1 MPGPLMR
8 RIAND
13 WVVVRYGVQTPQYL
27 SRSAK
32 WGNIASAQWFIDQV
46 TAHAALCPPGTTGI
60 AVHMAPVSDDASAG
74 IIASVRKAFNEF

>member
-8 RIAND
+8 RIAHD

-27 SRSAK
+27 SPSSK
-32 WGNIASAQWFIDQV
+32 WDNLGNAAWFADQA

-60 AVHMAPVSDDASAG
+60 AVHMTPAIDESSAS

>member
-27 SRSAK
+27 SRSSK
-32 WGNIASAQWFIDQV
+32 WGYLDSAAWFADQV

-60 AVHMAPVSDDASAG
+60 AVHMAPASDGSSAG